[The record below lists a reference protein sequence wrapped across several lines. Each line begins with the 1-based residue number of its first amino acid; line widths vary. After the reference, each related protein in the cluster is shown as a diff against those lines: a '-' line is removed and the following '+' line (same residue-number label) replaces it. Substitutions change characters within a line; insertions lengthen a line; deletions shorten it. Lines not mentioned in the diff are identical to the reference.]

1 MKKITFNITLLL
13 VLSVVTH
20 SLNAQTTY
28 YEDFRYENLARGFTV
43 QAVSL
48 GGQNADQVGKRVNDI
63 VGPQG
68 SALDDSDGQFD
79 PSSRPAN
86 RIPDGGVR
94 EQRAIAFTNTSGS
107 AEADNLANHE
117 IEAWAIMTNQDLS
130 TVNSPIISFW
140 TQQRF
145 VYGGGAELSVW
156 VSQNYTHGSLPSSA
170 TWTNETVNV
179 VGNIAT
185 SEMFPQT
192 YVYGELDLSAYSGTS
207 VTVAFKMDTN
217 DAIFEEGLSQHGTF
231 YISDV
236 VFAATP
242 QTVANGEFSA
252 LNTSSS
258 GQANIFNTPS
268 ASISDSN
275 FTNLKW
281 ADVLTNATA
290 TPRLANGVTVPAGEG
305 YKFEVSGAYNPI
317 VVTEMRYIFVN
328 GTSQKGEEGE
338 SKWIVQGSNDDANWD
353 DLSAPFGM
361 FSSNSGAGVEYPVTL
376 TTSKAY
382 RYYRFVL
389 VEAWT
394 PNQSFTALH
403 QMDFTVDSTV
413 LSLTDKNLSENGFSV
428 YPNPS
433 NSYLNIKSNAN
444 VTIKRV
450 ALVDVT
456 GKEIFNQF
464 NAKAI
469 DVSGFSKGLYILKIE
484 SQEGVVTSKKV
495 LVN

>member
-1 MKKITFNITLLL
+1 MRKITFNIALLL

-28 YEDFRYENLARGFTV
+28 YEDLRYDNEGRGLTV
-43 QAVSL
+43 QVVSL
-48 GGQNADQVGKRVNDI
+48 GGQNANQVGKRVNDI

-68 SALDDSDGQFD
+68 NAADDSDGQFD
-79 PSSRPAN
+79 PSSRPLT
-86 RIPDGGVR
+86 RIPNGGAR
-94 EQRAIAFTNTSGS
+94 DQRAIAFTNTSGS
-107 AEADNLANHE
+107 ADANNLANHQLE
-117 IEAWAIMTNQDLS
+117 GWTIMTNQDLS
-130 TVNSPIISFW
+130 IVNSPQVSFW

-145 VYGGGAELSVW
+145 VYGGGAVLSVL
-156 VSQNYTHGSLPSSA
+156 VSENYTHGNAPSTA
-170 TWTNETVNV
+170 TWTDETTNI

-207 VTVAFKMDTN
+207 VTVAFKMETDDT
-217 DAIFEEGLSQHGTF
+217 AYEEGVNQHGTF

-236 VFAATP
+236 AFAAAP
-242 QTVANGEFSA
+242 QTVANGAFSE

-268 ASISDSN
+268 ASISESN

-281 ADVLTNATA
+281 ADVLTSATS
-290 TPRLANGVTVPAGEG
+290 TPRLASGVTIAAGEG

-317 VVTEMRYIFVN
+317 VVTEVRYVFAN

-338 SKWIVQGSNDDANWD
+338 SKWIMQGSNDDTNWD
-353 DLSAPFGM
+353 DLCAPFGM
-361 FSSNSGAGVEYPVTL
+361 FSNNSGAGVEYPLPL

-389 VEAWT
+389 AEAWT
-394 PNQSFTALH
+394 PNQTFTALH
-403 QMDFTVDSTV
+403 QLDFTVDSTV
-413 LSLTDKNLSENGFSV
+413 LSLADKTLSDHGFSV

-444 VTIKRV
+444 VTVRRV

-456 GKEIFNQF
+456 GKEIFSQL
-464 NAKAI
+464 NAKPI
-469 DVSGFSKGLYILKIE
+469 DVSSFSKGLYILKIE
-484 SQEGVVTSKKV
+484 SREGAVTSRKV
-495 LVN
+495 LIN